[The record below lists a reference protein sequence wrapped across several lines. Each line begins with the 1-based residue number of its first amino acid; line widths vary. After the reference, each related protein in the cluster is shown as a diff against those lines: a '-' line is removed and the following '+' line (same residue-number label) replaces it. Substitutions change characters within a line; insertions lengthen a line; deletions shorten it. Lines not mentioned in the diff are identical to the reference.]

1 MLPVCGGLLI
11 EAPFTLNLSMLTTF
25 TISGAKTQGGQ
36 KEKNEGNVLKPKGD
50 RKIDTAI
57 HVFLF
62 TVRAA
67 QFDQITLL
75 VPHYSARLVSTY
87 TKQKVAGKNMSH
99 CCINHYNLHL
109 LM

>member
-75 VPHYSARLVSTY
+75 VPHYSAHVWFLHTQNRRWQEKICHIAVLIIIIY
-87 TKQKVAGKNMSH
+87 T
-99 CCINHYNLHL
+99 C
-109 LM
+109 